1 MIFPAVRIG
10 QSFILAVCT
19 SARGCLSAFSILTGF
34 MFLECFFGN
43 KNHDV
48 KVVDPVEESV
58 SEGLDSFG
66 CWCSDNRVLVEFEP

>member
-1 MIFPAVRIG
+1 MVVAVAESLVDRQLIV
-10 QSFILAVCT
+10 SC
-19 SARGCLSAFSILTGF
+19 R
-34 MFLECFFGN
+34 ECFFGN